1 MERNILAVGDAVAPA
16 GVKYCGAKLLGCAG
30 SCRSISAL

>member
-1 MERNILAVGDAVAPA
+1 MERNILAVGDVVAPA
-16 GVKYCGAKLLGCAG
+16 GVKYCKAALPRCAG